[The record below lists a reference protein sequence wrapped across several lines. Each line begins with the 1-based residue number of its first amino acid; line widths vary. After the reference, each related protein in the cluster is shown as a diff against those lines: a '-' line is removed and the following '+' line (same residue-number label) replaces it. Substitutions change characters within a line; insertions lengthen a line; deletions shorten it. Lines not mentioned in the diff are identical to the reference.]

1 MNPIYLADGLFQN
14 FSHYNFTIF
23 FACCIPFSFAKKC
36 ISFHLPEINQIIF
49 ISIYKHQMKGLG
61 LSFIYKL
68 LAVVAPQSI
77 HEDRYRKYNQNNRI
91 RFGCHNYIC
100 LDELDQEF
108 IPLGSTYTASRFLL
122 LRCCLSCFV
131 LSKHFYNAL

>member
-14 FSHYNFTIF
+14 FSHYNFTMF

-68 LAVVAPQSI
+68 LAVAAPQSI

-100 LDELDQEF
+100 LDELDREF
-108 IPLGSTYTASRFLL
+108 IPLGSAYTTSRFLL

-131 LSKHFYNAL
+131 LSKHFYNTL

>member
-1 MNPIYLADGLFQN
+1 MDYFKTLAIITLLCFLPVA
-14 FSHYNFTIF
+14 SHSALPKNAFH
-23 FACCIPFSFAKKC
+23 
-36 ISFHLPEINQIIF
+36 SFHLPEINQIIF

-108 IPLGSTYTASRFLL
+108 IPLGSILL
-122 LRCCLSCFV
+122 HAFCFSV
-131 LSKHFYNAL
+131 VAFRALF

>member
-14 FSHYNFTIF
+14 FSHYNFTMY
-23 FACCIPFSFAKKC
+23 FACCIPFSFAKNC

-77 HEDRYRKYNQNNRI
+77 HEDRYRKYNQNNCI
-91 RFGCHNYIC
+91 RFGCDNHIC
-100 LDELDQEF
+100 LDELDREF
-108 IPLGSTYTASRFLL
+108 IPLGSILLHAFASPLL
-122 LRCCLSCFV
+122 PFV
-131 LSKHFYNAL
+131 LCFE